1 MRCRRRGRRRR
12 RRRGP
17 RAGVSP
23 STNSEIEPRLGRY
36 LGRYCQID
44 VATKVRHL
52 FVQMQFLHKKS
63 VDAENQGILFLI
75 LTWQRK
81 GRFPRE
87 MCINSLP
94 GIILTQSSVR
104 GRMGQKSHDLF
115 VSKGSG
121 ATRLFLGSGGGDQLS
136 I

>member
-1 MRCRRRGRRRR
+1 MRYRRRWKRRRRG
-12 RRRGP
+12 RRGP

-81 GRFPRE
+81 GRFPWE

-94 GIILTQSSVR
+94 GIISVW
-104 GRMGQKSHDLF
+104 GRIYTNRMTYLFQK
-115 VSKGSG
+115 V
-121 ATRLFLGSGGGDQLS
+121 
-136 I
+136 

>member
-1 MRCRRRGRRRR
+1 MRCRRR

-75 LTWQRK
+75 LT
-81 GRFPRE
+81 
-87 MCINSLP
+87 
-94 GIILTQSSVR
+94 QSSVWR
-104 GRMGQKSHDLF
+104 RMGQKPHDLF
-115 VSKGSG
+115 VSKGPG
-121 ATRLFLGSGGGDQLS
+121 AT
-136 I
+136 

>member
-1 MRCRRRGRRRR
+1 MRCRRRGRRRRRR

-63 VDAENQGILFLI
+63 VAAENQGILFLI
-75 LTWQRK
+75 LT
-81 GRFPRE
+81 
-87 MCINSLP
+87 
-94 GIILTQSSVR
+94 
-104 GRMGQKSHDLF
+104 
-115 VSKGSG
+115 
-121 ATRLFLGSGGGDQLS
+121 
-136 I
+136 